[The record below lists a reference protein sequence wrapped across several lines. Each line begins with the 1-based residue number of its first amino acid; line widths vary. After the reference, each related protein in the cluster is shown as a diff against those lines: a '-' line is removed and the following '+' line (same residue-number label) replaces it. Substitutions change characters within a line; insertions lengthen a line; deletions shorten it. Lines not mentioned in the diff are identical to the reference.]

1 MSSAA
6 MKGLVLR
13 TTPDVYKQGLTKR
26 SYLDRNHNVDIVTV
40 KNDSFLGVMR
50 PSFGGVGAITGT
62 RTMKECCCC
71 CLFHGNGKNRS
82 SSRQR
87 RLETRAEAILS
98 PLSDPTPT
106 MQKRVFTFG
115 KGRSEGHKGMKSL
128 LGGKGANLAEM
139 SSIGLSV
146 PPGLTI
152 STEACQEY
160 QQNGKKLPED
170 LWEEILE
177 GLKSVEQDMG
187 ATLGDHS
194 KPLLLSVRSGAAIS
208 MPGMMDTV
216 LNLGLNDEVVA
227 GLAAKSGDRFAYD
240 SYRRFLDM
248 FGGVVMGIPHALFEE
263 KLETMKEA
271 KGAKLD
277 TDLTANDLKELVEQY
292 KNIYLEAKGEK
303 FPSDPKQQLF
313 LSVKAVF
320 DSWDSPRA
328 NKYRSINQIT
338 GLKGTAVNIQTMVFG
353 NMGNTSGTGVL
364 FTRNPSTGEKK
375 LYGEFLVNA
384 QGEDVVAGIR
394 TPEDLDTMK
403 SYMPEAYKELV
414 ENCEILERHY
424 KDMMDIE
431 FTVQENRLWMLQCRS
446 GKRTGKG
453 AVKIAVDMVNE
464 GLVDK
469 RAAIKMVE
477 PQHLDQLLHPQF
489 EDPSAYKGKVV
500 ATGLPASPGAAVGQI
515 VFTADD
521 AEEWHAQ
528 GKSVILVRTETSPDD
543 VGGMHAAAGILTARG
558 GMTSHAAVVARGW
571 GKCCV
576 SGCADIRVNDAEKV
590 LTVGEVELQEGE
602 WLSLNGSTGEVI
614 LGKQPLSPPAL
625 SGDLETFMSWAD
637 QVRRIKVM
645 ANADTPEDAL
655 TARNNGA
662 QGIGLC
668 RTEHMFFASD
678 ERIRAVRKMI
688 MAVTPE
694 QRKAAL
700 DLLLPYQ
707 RSDFEG
713 IFRAMDGLPVTIRL
727 LDPPLH
733 EFLPEGDLED
743 IVSELT
749 SETDTTEDE
758 VFSRIEKLSE
768 VNPMLGFRGCRL
780 GISYPELTEMQ
791 ARAIFQAAVS
801 MSNQG
806 VKVIPEIMVPLVGTP
821 QELGHQVSIIRS
833 IAKKVF
839 SEMGSSLSYKVG
851 TMIEIP
857 RAALIADEIAKEAE
871 FFSFGT
877 NDLTQMTFGYSRDD
891 VGKFLPIYLSKGILQ
906 SDPFEVLDQKGV
918 GQLIKIATEKG
929 RQARPSL
936 KVGICGEHGGEPS
949 SVAFF
954 AEAGLDYVS
963 CSPFRVPIA
972 RLAAAQVAI

>member
-1 MSSAA
+1 
-6 MKGLVLR
+6 MKGLLLKCNTNDMYKRKLLKEKHAEQQFLVKYPSVGIHVSCSTR
-13 TTPDVYKQGLTKR
+13 SKVIRCHQQEPNGFSNSSTPIRKQK
-26 SYLDRNHNVDIVTV
+26 V
-40 KNDSFLGVMR
+40 
-50 PSFGGVGAITGT
+50 PP
-62 RTMKECCCC
+62 
-71 CLFHGNGKNRS
+71 
-82 SSRQR
+82 Q
-87 RLETRAEAILS
+87 AILS
-98 PLSDPTPT
+98 PVSDPTST
-106 MQKRVFTFG
+106 AKKRVYTFG
-115 KGRSEGHKGMKSL
+115 KGKSEGNKGMKSL

-139 SSIGLSV
+139 ASIGLSV

-160 QQNGKKLPED
+160 QIAKKLPQG
-170 LWEEILE
+170 LWEEVLE
-177 GLKSVEQDMG
+177 GLKAVEKNMG
-187 ATLGDHS
+187 AFLGDPS

-216 LNLGLNDEVVA
+216 LNLGLNDEVVT
-227 GLAAKSGDRFAYD
+227 GLAAKSGERFAYD

-248 FGGVVMGIPHALFEE
+248 FGDVVMSISHSLFAE
-263 KLETMKEA
+263 KLEKLKDA
-271 KGAKLD
+271 KGVKLD
-277 TDLTANDLKELVEQY
+277 TELTASDLKQLVEQY
-292 KNIYLEAKGEK
+292 KKVYVEAKGEK
-303 FPSDPKQQLF
+303 FPSDPKRQLE
-313 LSVKAVF
+313 LAVKAVF

-328 NKYRSINQIT
+328 IKYRSINQIT
-338 GLKGTAVNIQTMVFG
+338 GLKGTAVNIQCMVFG

-394 TPEDLDTMK
+394 TPQDLSTMK
-403 SYMPEAYKELV
+403 ECMPEAYMELV

-431 FTVQENRLWMLQCRS
+431 FTVQENRLWMLQCRT

-489 EDPSAYKGKVV
+489 ENPSAYKDKVI
-500 ATGLPASPGAAVGQI
+500 AKGLPASPGAAVGQV
-515 VFTADD
+515 VFSAED
-521 AEEWHAQ
+521 AEAWHAQ
-528 GKSVILVRTETSPDD
+528 GKSGILVRTETSPED

-576 SGCADIRVNDAEKV
+576 SGCADIRVNESEKV
-590 LTVGEVELQEGE
+590 LIIGDKVIHEGD

-614 LGKQPLSPPAL
+614 LGKQPLAPPAMT
-625 SGDLETFMSWAD
+625 GDLEIFMSWAD
-637 QVRRIKVM
+637 KIRRIKVM

-662 QGIGLC
+662 EGIGLC

-678 ERIRAVRKMI
+678 ERIKAVRRMI
-688 MAVTPE
+688 MAVTLE
-694 QRKAAL
+694 QRKEAL
-700 DLLLPYQ
+700 DSLLPYQ

-733 EFLPEGDLED
+733 EFLPEGNLED
-743 IVSELT
+743 IVNELT
-749 SETDTTEDE
+749 THTGMHEED
-758 VFSRIEKLSE
+758 VYSRIEKLSE

-791 ARAIFQAAVS
+791 ARAIFQAAIT
-801 MSNQG
+801 MTNQG
-806 VKVIPEIMVPLVGTP
+806 ISVFPEIMVPLVGTP
-821 QELGHQVSIIRS
+821 QELGHQVGLIRDV
-833 IAKKVF
+833 AKKVF
-839 SEMGSSLSYKVG
+839 AEMGTSLNYKVG

-857 RAALIADEIAKEAE
+857 RAALVADEIAKEAE

-891 VGKFLPIYLSKGILQ
+891 VGKFLPIYLAQGILQ
-906 SDPFEVLDQKGV
+906 HDPFEVLDQRGV
-918 GQLIKIATEKG
+918 GQLIKIATERG
-929 RQARPSL
+929 RAARPNL
-936 KVGICGEHGGEPS
+936 KVGICGEHGGEPT

-972 RLAAAQVAI
+972 RLAAAQVVV

>member
-1 MSSAA
+1 MQ
-6 MKGLVLR
+6 R
-13 TTPDVYKQGLTKR
+13 VY
-26 SYLDRNHNVDIVTV
+26 
-40 KNDSFLGVMR
+40 
-50 PSFGGVGAITGT
+50 
-62 RTMKECCCC
+62 
-71 CLFHGNGKNRS
+71 
-82 SSRQR
+82 
-87 RLETRAEAILS
+87 
-98 PLSDPTPT
+98 
-106 MQKRVFTFG
+106 TFG
-115 KGRSEGHKGMKSL
+115 KGKSEGNKGMKSL

-139 SSIGLSV
+139 ASIGLSV

-160 QQNGKKLPED
+160 QNGKKLPHG

-177 GLKSVEQDMG
+177 GLETVEKNMG
-187 ATLGDHS
+187 AFLGNPS

-216 LNLGLNDEVVA
+216 LNLGLNDEVVT
-227 GLAAKSGDRFAYD
+227 GLAAKSGERFAYD

-248 FGGVVMGIPHALFEE
+248 FGDVVMGIPHSLFAE
-263 KLETMKEA
+263 KLEKLKDA
-271 KGAKLD
+271 KGVKLD
-277 TDLTANDLKELVEQY
+277 TELTASDLKQLVEQY
-292 KNIYLEAKGEK
+292 KNVYLEAKGEK
-303 FPSDPKQQLF
+303 FPSDPKKQLE
-313 LSVKAVF
+313 LAVKAVF

-328 NKYRSINQIT
+328 IKYRSINQIT
-338 GLKGTAVNIQTMVFG
+338 GLKGTAVNIQCMVFG

-394 TPEDLDTMK
+394 TPQDLDTMK
-403 SYMPEAYKELV
+403 ECMPEAYKELV

-431 FTVQENRLWMLQCRS
+431 FTVQENRLWMLQCRT
-446 GKRTGKG
+446 GKRTGQG

-469 RAAIKMVE
+469 RIAIKMVE

-489 EDPSAYKGKVV
+489 ENPSAYKDKVI
-500 ATGLPASPGAAVGQI
+500 ANGLPASPGAAVGQV
-515 VFTADD
+515 VFCAED
-521 AEEWHAQ
+521 AEAWHAQ
-528 GKSVILVRTETSPDD
+528 GKSAILVRTETSPED

-576 SGCADIRVNDAEKV
+576 SGCADIRVNESEKV
-590 LTVGEVELQEGE
+590 VIIGDKMIHEGE

-614 LGKQPLSPPAL
+614 LGKQPLAPPAMT
-625 SGDLETFMSWAD
+625 GDLEIFMSWAD
-637 QVRRIKVM
+637 KIRRIKVM

-678 ERIRAVRKMI
+678 ERLKAVRRMI
-688 MAVTPE
+688 MAATPE
-694 QRKAAL
+694 QRKEAL
-700 DLLLPYQ
+700 DSLLPYQ

-713 IFRAMDGLPVTIRL
+713 IFRAMDGFPVTIRL

-733 EFLPEGDLED
+733 EFLPEGNLEE
-743 IVSELT
+743 IVNELT
-749 SETDTTEDE
+749 TDIGMCEED
-758 VFSRIEKLSE
+758 VYSRIEKLSE

-791 ARAIFQAAVS
+791 ARAIFQAAIA

-806 VKVIPEIMVPLVGTP
+806 ISVFPEIMVPLVGTP
-821 QELGHQVSIIRS
+821 QELSHQVGLIRHV
-833 IAKKVF
+833 AKKVF
-839 SEMGSSLSYKVG
+839 SEMGTSLNYKVG

-857 RAALIADEIAKEAE
+857 RAALIADEIANEAE

-906 SDPFEVLDQKGV
+906 HDPFEVLDQKGV
-918 GQLIKIATEKG
+918 GQLIKMATERG
-929 RQARPSL
+929 RAARPNL

-972 RLAAAQVAI
+972 RLAAAQVVV

>member
-1 MSSAA
+1 MLIRSSEVYTRRLH
-6 MKGLVLR
+6 KGKYGE
-13 TTPDVYKQGLTKR
+13 DNG
-26 SYLDRNHNVDIVTV
+26 
-40 KNDSFLGVMR
+40 FLGSDSCSTGVSQWCR
-50 PSFGGVGAITGT
+50 GGRIVWFQESRIMANGFSITKPRKQESLAPVHAVLT
-62 RTMKECCCC
+62 
-71 CLFHGNGKNRS
+71 
-82 SSRQR
+82 
-87 RLETRAEAILS
+87 
-98 PLSDPTPT
+98 PLSDPPT
-106 MQKRVFTFG
+106 KKRVFTFG
-115 KGRSEGHKGMKSL
+115 KGRSEGNKGMKSL

-139 SSIGLSV
+139 ASIGLSV

-160 QQNGKKLPED
+160 QQIGKKLPAE
-170 LWEEILE
+170 LWEEVLE
-177 GLKSVEQDMG
+177 GLKIVEEDMG
-187 ATLGDHS
+187 AFLGNSS

-227 GLAAKSGDRFAYD
+227 GLGAKSGERFAYD

-248 FGGVVMGIPHALFEE
+248 FGGVVMGIPHSLFEE
-263 KLETMKEA
+263 KLEKLKDA
-271 KGAKLD
+271 KGVKLD
-277 TDLTANDLKELVEQY
+277 TDLSANDLKELVKQY
-292 KNIYLEAKGEK
+292 KNVYIEAIGEE
-303 FPSDPKQQLF
+303 FPSDPEKQLE
-313 LSVKAVF
+313 LAVKAVF

-375 LYGEFLVNA
+375 LYGEFLINA

-403 SYMPEAYKELV
+403 NCMPEAYKELV

-431 FTVQENRLWMLQCRS
+431 FTVQENRLWMLQCRT

-453 AVKIAVDMVNE
+453 AIKIAVDMVHE
-464 GLVDK
+464 GLVDTGS
-469 RAAIKMVE
+469 AIKMVE
-477 PQHLDQLLHPQF
+477 AQHLDQLLHPQF
-489 EDPSAYKGKVV
+489 EDPNAYKDKVV
-500 ATGLPASPGAAVGQI
+500 AKGLPASPGAAIGQV
-515 VFTADD
+515 VFCTDD
-521 AEEWHAQ
+521 AEAWHAQ
-528 GKSVILVRTETSPDD
+528 GKSVILVRIETSPED

-576 SGCADIRVNDAEKV
+576 SGCADIRVNEAEKV
-590 LTVGEVELQEGE
+590 LIVGDNIINEGE

-614 LGKQPLSPPAL
+614 LGKQPLSPPAM

-637 QVRRIKVM
+637 QIRRIKVM

-655 TARNNGA
+655 TARQNGA
-662 QGIGLC
+662 EGIGLC

-678 ERIRAVRKMI
+678 ERIKAVRKMI
-688 MAVTPE
+688 MAATIE
-694 QRKAAL
+694 QRKEAL

-707 RSDFEG
+707 RTDFEG

-733 EFLPEGDLED
+733 EFLPEGDLGQ
-743 IVSELT
+743 IVQELT
-749 SETDTTEDE
+749 ADTGMTEDD
-758 VFSRIEKLSE
+758 VYSRIEKLSE

-780 GISYPELTEMQ
+780 GISYPELSEMQ
-791 ARAIFQAAVS
+791 VRAIFQAAVT

-806 VKVIPEIMVPLVGTP
+806 VTVFPEIMVPLVGTP
-821 QELGHQVSIIRS
+821 QELSHQVSLIRNV
-833 IAKKVF
+833 AKQVF
-839 SEMGSSLSYKVG
+839 SDMGTSLNYKVG

-857 RAALIADEIAKEAE
+857 RAALVADEIAKEAD

-906 SDPFEVLDQKGV
+906 ADPFEVIDQKGV
-918 GQLIKIATEKG
+918 GQLIKIATERG
-929 RQARPSL
+929 RAARPNL

-972 RLAAAQVAI
+972 RLAAAQVAV

>member
-1 MSSAA
+1 
-6 MKGLVLR
+6 MKGLLLKCNTNDMYKRKLLKEKYAEQQFLVKYPSVGIHVSCSTR
-13 TTPDVYKQGLTKR
+13 SKVIRCHQQEPNGFSNSSTPIRKQK
-26 SYLDRNHNVDIVTV
+26 V
-40 KNDSFLGVMR
+40 
-50 PSFGGVGAITGT
+50 PP
-62 RTMKECCCC
+62 
-71 CLFHGNGKNRS
+71 
-82 SSRQR
+82 Q
-87 RLETRAEAILS
+87 AILS
-98 PLSDPTPT
+98 PVSDPTST
-106 MQKRVFTFG
+106 AKKRVYTFG
-115 KGRSEGHKGMKSL
+115 KGKSEGNKGMKSL

-139 SSIGLSV
+139 ASIGLSV

-160 QQNGKKLPED
+160 QIAKKLPQG

-177 GLKSVEQDMG
+177 GLKAVEKNMG
-187 ATLGDHS
+187 AFLGDPS

-216 LNLGLNDEVVA
+216 LNLGLNDEVVT
-227 GLAAKSGDRFAYD
+227 GLAAKSGERFAYD

-248 FGGVVMGIPHALFEE
+248 FGDVVMSISHSLFAE
-263 KLETMKEA
+263 KLQKLKDA
-271 KGAKLD
+271 KGVKLD
-277 TDLTANDLKELVEQY
+277 TELTASDLKQLVEQY
-292 KNIYLEAKGEK
+292 KKVYVEAKGEK
-303 FPSDPKQQLF
+303 FPSDPKRQLE
-313 LSVKAVF
+313 LAVKAVF

-328 NKYRSINQIT
+328 IKYRSINQIT
-338 GLKGTAVNIQTMVFG
+338 GLKGTAVNIQCMVFG

-394 TPEDLDTMK
+394 TPQDLSTMK
-403 SYMPEAYKELV
+403 ECMPEAYKELV

-431 FTVQENRLWMLQCRS
+431 FTVQENRLWMLQCRT

-489 EDPSAYKGKVV
+489 ENPSAYKDKVI
-500 ATGLPASPGAAVGQI
+500 AKGLPASPGAAVGQV
-515 VFTADD
+515 VFSAED
-521 AEEWHAQ
+521 AEAWHAQ
-528 GKSVILVRTETSPDD
+528 GKSGILVRTETSPED

-576 SGCADIRVNDAEKV
+576 SGCADIRVNESEKV
-590 LTVGEVELQEGE
+590 LIIEDKVIHEGD

-614 LGKQPLSPPAL
+614 LGKQPLAPPAMT
-625 SGDLETFMSWAD
+625 GDLEIFMSWAD
-637 QVRRIKVM
+637 KIRRIKVM

-662 QGIGLC
+662 EGIGLC

-678 ERIRAVRKMI
+678 ERIKAVRRMI
-688 MAVTPE
+688 MAVTLE
-694 QRKAAL
+694 QRKEAL
-700 DLLLPYQ
+700 DSLLPYQ

-733 EFLPEGDLED
+733 EFLPEGNLED
-743 IVSELT
+743 IVNELT
-749 SETDTTEDE
+749 THTGMHEED
-758 VFSRIEKLSE
+758 VYSRIEKLSE

-791 ARAIFQAAVS
+791 ARAIFQAAIT
-801 MSNQG
+801 MNNQG
-806 VKVIPEIMVPLVGTP
+806 ISVFPEIMVPLVGTP
-821 QELGHQVSIIRS
+821 QELGHQVGLIRDV
-833 IAKKVF
+833 AKKVF
-839 SEMGSSLSYKVG
+839 AEMGTSLNYKVG

-857 RAALIADEIAKEAE
+857 RAALVADEIAKAAE

-891 VGKFLPIYLSKGILQ
+891 VGKFLPIYLAQGILQ
-906 SDPFEVLDQKGV
+906 HDPFEVLDQRGV
-918 GQLIKIATEKG
+918 GQLIKIATERG
-929 RQARPSL
+929 RAARPNL

-972 RLAAAQVAI
+972 RLAAAQVVV

>member
-1 MSSAA
+1 MSST
-6 MKGLVLR
+6 MKGLLLKSHTNDIYMRKLLKQKYAQQQFQSKYPSSIHVSCSTWSKVIR
-13 TTPDVYKQGLTKR
+13 CHQQEANGFSNSPTPIRKQNL
-26 SYLDRNHNVDIVTV
+26 
-40 KNDSFLGVMR
+40 
-50 PSFGGVGAITGT
+50 PAA
-62 RTMKECCCC
+62 
-71 CLFHGNGKNRS
+71 
-82 SSRQR
+82 Q
-87 RLETRAEAILS
+87 AILS
-98 PLSDPTPT
+98 PVSDPTST
-106 MQKRVFTFG
+106 AKKRVYTFG
-115 KGRSEGHKGMKSL
+115 KGKSEGNKGMKSL

-139 SSIGLSV
+139 ASIGLSV

-152 STEACQEY
+152 STEACHEY
-160 QQNGKKLPED
+160 QIAKKLPQG
-170 LWEEILE
+170 LWEDILE
-177 GLKSVEQDMG
+177 GLEAVEKNMG
-187 ATLGDHS
+187 AFLGDPS

-216 LNLGLNDEVVA
+216 LNLGLNDEVVT
-227 GLAAKSGDRFAYD
+227 GLATKSGERFAYD

-248 FGGVVMGIPHALFEE
+248 FGDVVMGISHSLFTE
-263 KLETMKEA
+263 KLEKLKDA
-271 KGAKLD
+271 KGVKLD
-277 TDLTANDLKELVEQY
+277 TELTASDLKQLVEEY
-292 KNIYLEAKGEK
+292 KNVYIEAKGEK
-303 FPSDPKQQLF
+303 FPSDPKKQLE
-313 LSVKAVF
+313 LAIKAVF

-328 NKYRSINQIT
+328 IKYRSINQIT
-338 GLKGTAVNIQTMVFG
+338 GLKGTAVNIQCMVFG

-394 TPEDLDTMK
+394 TPQDLDLMK
-403 SYMPEAYKELV
+403 ECMPEAYRELV

-424 KDMMDIE
+424 KEMMDIE
-431 FTVQENRLWMLQCRS
+431 FTVQENRLWMLQCRT

-469 RAAIKMVE
+469 RTAIKMVE

-489 EDPSAYKGKVV
+489 ENPSAYRDKVI
-500 ATGLPASPGAAVGQI
+500 AKGLPASPGAAVGQV
-515 VFTADD
+515 VFSAED
-521 AEEWHAQ
+521 AEAWHAQ
-528 GKSVILVRTETSPDD
+528 GKNAILVRTETSPED
-543 VGGMHAAAGILTARG
+543 VGGMNAAAGILTARG

-576 SGCADIRVNDAEKV
+576 SGCADIRVNESEKILIIEDKV
-590 LTVGEVELQEGE
+590 IHEGE
-602 WLSLNGSTGEVI
+602 WLSLNGSTGDVI
-614 LGKQPLSPPAL
+614 LGKQPLAPPAM
-625 SGDLETFMSWAD
+625 SGDLEIFMSWAD
-637 QVRRIKVM
+637 KIRRIKVM

-662 QGIGLC
+662 EGIGLC

-678 ERIRAVRKMI
+678 ERIKAVRRMI
-688 MAVTPE
+688 MAVTIE
-694 QRKAAL
+694 QRKEAL
-700 DLLLPYQ
+700 DSLLPYQ

-733 EFLPEGDLED
+733 EFLPEGNLEE

-749 SETDTTEDE
+749 TDIGMHEED
-758 VFSRIEKLSE
+758 VYSRIEKLSE

-791 ARAIFQAAVS
+791 ARAIFQAAIT
-801 MSNQG
+801 MNNQG
-806 VKVIPEIMVPLVGTP
+806 ISVFPEIMVPLVGTP
-821 QELGHQVSIIRS
+821 QELGHQVDLIRHV
-833 IAKKVF
+833 AKKVF
-839 SEMGSSLSYKVG
+839 AEMGTSLNYKVG

-857 RAALIADEIAKEAE
+857 RAALIADEIAIEAE

-891 VGKFLPIYLSKGILQ
+891 VGKFLPIYLAKGILQ
-906 SDPFEVLDQKGV
+906 HDPFEVLDQKGV
-918 GQLIKIATEKG
+918 GQLIKLATERG
-929 RQARPSL
+929 RAARPNL

-954 AEAGLDYVS
+954 AESGLDYVS

-972 RLAAAQVAI
+972 RLAAAQIVV